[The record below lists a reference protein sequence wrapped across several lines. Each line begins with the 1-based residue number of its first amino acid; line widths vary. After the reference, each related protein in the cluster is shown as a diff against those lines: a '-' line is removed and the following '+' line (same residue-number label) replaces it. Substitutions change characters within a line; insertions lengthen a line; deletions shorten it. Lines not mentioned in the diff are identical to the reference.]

1 MTFTRWYSSYFYSL
15 IVFEPYSL
23 LRKYPL
29 NNASIIAFK
38 TSKLIKKKKWI
49 LTIWRKRLKRYMSFF
64 AKWEGHNLKTAKK
77 QN

>member
-38 TSKLIKKKKWI
+38 TSKLIKKKMDS
-49 LTIWRKRLKRYMSFF
+49 YHM
-64 AKWEGHNLKTAKK
+64 EKTFEEIHELFR
-77 QN
+77 